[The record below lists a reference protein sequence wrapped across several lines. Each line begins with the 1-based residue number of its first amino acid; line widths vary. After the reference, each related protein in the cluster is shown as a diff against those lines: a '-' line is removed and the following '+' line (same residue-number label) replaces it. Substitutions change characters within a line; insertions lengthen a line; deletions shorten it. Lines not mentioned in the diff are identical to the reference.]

1 MGARKQELTTVL
13 NNFFLVSVNIL
24 NSPMESRFYPLKTIS
39 LRYNESIVLFK
50 NLSHDSFQGHNFSRS
65 DRSGHEILR
74 CFIHPIG
81 MSWQNKIKLWNFPVL
96 I

>member
-50 NLSHDSFQGHNFSRS
+50 NLSHDSF
-65 DRSGHEILR
+65 
-74 CFIHPIG
+74 
-81 MSWQNKIKLWNFPVL
+81 
-96 I
+96 